1 MSRNDTIQTT
11 KIIEGVSM
19 TFALIFLFSMLSC
32 AASDQQKQRITILP
46 GVYLDNNFIRGEKV
60 VTLDVPST
68 QTLSVLEAWLN
79 KKKGRGNLTVSVDAR
94 PLFDSN
100 NLVDSNDRD
109 MYRAVMP
116 TYGSDTL
123 SVLCE
128 KFACTAIAA
137 LKFRFVF
144 NGKIKDARPLFF
156 KLIQNAPAEPD
167 MTQDRLPIS
176 IGCDLL
182 VSTDSEEKKFR
193 SYEQQLFDITPDI
206 TLQSIHDSL
215 NEAPG
220 KGSLLITCP
229 VAKPYITK
237 DKEQE
242 LLVRYGLSPF
252 KNYCAQDNVVT
263 FCNKIQNIGLKL
275 ADAAV
280 FKLST
285 EDFIIGK
292 GECPIQ

>member
-1 MSRNDTIQTT
+1 M
-11 KIIEGVSM
+11 V
-19 TFALIFLFSMLSC
+19 FVALVLFSMLSC
-32 AASDQQKQRITILP
+32 AACDRQTQRIIILP
-46 GVYLDNNFIRGEKV
+46 GVYLNNNFIRGEKV

-79 KKKGRGNLTVSVDAR
+79 IKKGRGSLTVSTDAR

-109 MYRAVMP
+109 IYRAVMP

-128 KFACTAIAA
+128 KLTSTAIAA

-144 NGKIKDARPLFF
+144 DGKINDARPLFF
-156 KLIQNAPAEPD
+156 KLIQNAPAESSIA
-167 MTQDRLPIS
+167 QDKLPIS

-193 SYEQQLFDITPDI
+193 SYEQQSFDITSDI

-220 KGSLLITCP
+220 KGNLLIACL

-237 DKEQE
+237 NKEQE
-242 LLVRYGLSPF
+242 VLVRYGYSPF
-252 KNYCAQDNVVT
+252 KNYCAHDDLVT
-263 FCNKIQNIGLKL
+263 FRDKIHSIGLKL
-275 ADAAV
+275 TDAAI

-292 GECPIQ
+292 GECPVQ